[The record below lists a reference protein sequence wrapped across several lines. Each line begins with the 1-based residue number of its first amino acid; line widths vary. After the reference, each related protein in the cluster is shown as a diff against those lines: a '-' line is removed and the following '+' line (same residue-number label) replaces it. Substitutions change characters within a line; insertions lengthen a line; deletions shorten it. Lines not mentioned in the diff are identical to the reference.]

1 MVVIVIRNIE
11 ADMQD
16 AVIYARY
23 SSHAQKDT
31 SIEDQV
37 ADIEVYAR
45 MNNLRIL
52 KVYADRH
59 LTGRSDRRP
68 QFQQMLRD
76 AAHAKWRYVIVWKM
90 DRFARNRY
98 DSATYKYKLKKAGVQ
113 VLSAKESIPEGPE
126 GILLESMLEGYA
138 EYYSASLS
146 QNVQRGMH
154 YNALDCKVNSGA
166 FPYGYCKGPDG
177 KYAIHEGEAEVA
189 REIFAKVAQGVPFV
203 EIANNLNGRE
213 IRTKRGGLWNKNSF
227 HRMLTNEAYIGV
239 YHYGDVRIEGGMPAI
254 VDPITFLGVQ
264 RILEKKKGP
273 QGRHQE
279 NGEYLLTGKMFCGY
293 CGEPMIGICGTG
305 KSGSRYYY
313 YVCRKRHDKKTC
325 KKENVGRDWIE
336 REVTRVASE
345 YILQDDVI
353 EWVADS
359 VMEYQAREA
368 ANSQL
373 ADLNSQLDENK
384 QVTANVMK
392 AIEAGIITSTT
403 RQRLLEL
410 EADAARIAN
419 AIRLEEASLTH
430 IERDQVIYWM
440 EKFRDGDIDSQEF
453 RRKII
458 HTFVAAVYLTDDGL
472 RLVFNYSGKNNEVNM
487 ALVMGAEDLAGPG
500 CSYNISHGSPKQ
512 NSAPPG
518 CCSVLVRETAGTRIV
533 RKPRYAGGISHSP
546 VRTLG
551 NPSISAAGRNAN
563 ESPTGHQMR
572 RSKKMPPPKT

>member
-1 MVVIVIRNIE
+1 MSAIARRIE
-11 ADMQD
+11 PAEMQD

-76 AAHAKWRYVIVWKM
+76 AVHAKWRYVIVWKM

-177 KYAIHEGEAEVA
+177 RYAIHDGEAEVV

-203 EIANNLNGRE
+203 EIANSLNGRE

-227 HRMLTNEAYIGV
+227 HRMLTNEAFIGV

-254 VDPITFLGVQ
+254 VDPITFLEVQ

-279 NGEYLLTGKMFCGY
+279 TGEYLLTGKMYCGY

-336 REVTRVASE
+336 REITRAASD

-373 ADLNSQLDENK
+373 ADLNNQLDENK
-384 QVTANVMK
+384 QLTANVMK
-392 AIEAGIITSTT
+392 AIEAGIITTTT
-403 RQRLLEL
+403 RNRLLQL

-440 EKFRDGDIDSQEF
+440 EKFRDGDVNSQEF

-458 HTFVAAVYLTDDGL
+458 QTFVAAVYLTDDGL
-472 RLVFNYSGKNNEVNM
+472 RIAFNYSGKNNEVNM
-487 ALVMGAEDLAGPG
+487 KLVMGAEAAAGPG
-500 CSYNISHGSPKQ
+500 CSYNVPIGSPMGSQ
-512 NSAPPG
+512 TNTATIYFVG
-518 CCSVLVRETAGTRIV
+518 TVFVLT
-533 RKPRYAGGISHSP
+533 
-546 VRTLG
+546 
-551 NPSISAAGRNAN
+551 
-563 ESPTGHQMR
+563 
-572 RSKKMPPPKT
+572 MPLPQR

>member
-76 AAHAKWRYVIVWKM
+76 AVHAKWRYVIVWKM

-166 FPYGYCKGPDG
+166 FPYGYCKWPDG
-177 KYAIHEGEAEVA
+177 RYAIHDGEAEVV

-203 EIANNLNGRE
+203 EIANSLNGRE

-227 HRMLTNEAYIGV
+227 HRMLTNEAFIGV

-254 VDPITFLGVQ
+254 VDPITFLEVQ

-279 NGEYLLTGKMFCGY
+279 NSEYLLTGKMFCGY

-313 YVCRKRHDKKTC
+313 YVCRKRHDKKLC

-336 REVTRVASE
+336 REITRAASE

-373 ADLNSQLDENK
+373 ADLNNQLDENK
-384 QVTANVMK
+384 QLTANVMK
-392 AIEAGIITSTT
+392 AIEAGIITVTT

-410 EADAARIAN
+410 EASAVRIAN

-440 EKFRDGDIDSQEF
+440 EKFRDGDINSQEF

-458 HTFVAAVYLTDDGL
+458 QTFVAAVYLTDDGL
-472 RLVFNYSGKNNEVNM
+472 RIVFNYSGKHNEVNM

-500 CSYNISHGSPKQ
+500 CSYSIPNGSPMGSQ
-512 NSAPPG
+512 TNTATIYFVGPVF
-518 CCSVLVRETAGTRIV
+518 VLT
-533 RKPRYAGGISHSP
+533 
-546 VRTLG
+546 
-551 NPSISAAGRNAN
+551 
-563 ESPTGHQMR
+563 
-572 RSKKMPPPKT
+572 MPLPQR